1 MQKGYNALEIAN
13 KVYKGKKS
21 RRYIRSMVQGTGITN
36 PHRERRVYRLQGIS
50 ATILAGG
57 SIKPGDVGTIN
68 LMVKKSDDFENYE
81 SQIWKPVAEK
91 NIMKGSLRQWVLA
104 EVINRSENAYQDWTH
119 LVWNLRGQGTEFYE
133 TSGFIWDKLWEGIES
148 SRDMSDATE
157 LTCVFAV
164 N

>member
-1 MQKGYNALEIAN
+1 
-13 KVYKGKKS
+13 
-21 RRYIRSMVQGTGITN
+21 
-36 PHRERRVYRLQGIS
+36 
-50 ATILAGG
+50 
-57 SIKPGDVGTIN
+57 
-68 LMVKKSDDFENYE
+68 MVKKSDDFENYE

-104 EVINRSENAYQDWTH
+104 EVINRSDNAYQDWTH

>member
-1 MQKGYNALEIAN
+1 
-13 KVYKGKKS
+13 
-21 RRYIRSMVQGTGITN
+21 MVQGTGITN

-104 EVINRSENAYQDWTH
+104 EVISRSDNAYQDWTH